1 MTDQGNRN
9 EPMSTKRTRTDV
21 QRASGDECIFVV
33 GGGPVGYAIATR
45 LSGGDR
51 DVHLLDR
58 SRHGDLPDGVTADEI
73 PSLDSETLAAAETD
87 RATAVVVAGRNDA
100 ENLLVT
106 QLARS
111 RFGVDRL
118 VTVVNDPRR
127 LSAFEPLNVDLVDAA
142 TVIGRT
148 VTERW

>member
-1 MTDQGNRN
+1 
-9 EPMSTKRTRTDV
+9 MSTKQTHTAV
-21 QRASGDECIFVV
+21 QSPGSDECVYVV
-33 GGGPVGYAIATR
+33 GGGQIGYAIATR
-45 LSGGDR
+45 LARGDR
-51 DVHLLDR
+51 DVHVLDR
-58 SRHGDLPDGVTADEI
+58 SPLGDLPDGVTADEI

-127 LSAFEPLNVDLVDAA
+127 LPAFEPLDAEIVDAA
-142 TVIGRT
+142 AVIGST
-148 VTERW
+148 VAERW